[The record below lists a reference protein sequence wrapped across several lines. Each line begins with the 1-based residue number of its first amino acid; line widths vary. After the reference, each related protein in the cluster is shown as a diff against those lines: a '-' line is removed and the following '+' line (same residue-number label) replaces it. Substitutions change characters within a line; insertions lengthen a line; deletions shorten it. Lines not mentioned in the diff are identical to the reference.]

1 MTAAASWWPATWSLV
16 RVRLH
21 ETNVPQSSSFAGF
34 TAGGFLPTLP
44 SHPTPTPALTFA
56 GSGLAPDSKETTV
69 PRRGGYVERHA
80 RRLEDKIAEIGTHLA
95 RAERRRRLFA
105 ALEADAKRDVL
116 DFQSMLAD
124 LREARAERHP
134 SGLAVAS

>member
-1 MTAAASWWPATWSLV
+1 MPELRHSHDTTITQDPHA
-16 RVRLH
+16 
-21 ETNVPQSSSFAGF
+21 AGF

-56 GSGLAPDSKETTV
+56 GSGLAPDLKETTV
-69 PRRGGYVERHA
+69 PRRGGHIERHA

-116 DFQSMLAD
+116 DFESMLAD
-124 LREARAERHP
+124 LREARAERAP
-134 SGLAVAS
+134 SGLLVAS